1 MRSLWGLWHVLVT
14 YTGQSRKQFG
24 FAFTLG
30 AVFLALLGAPR
41 VANSQQPPSTQSATP
56 QAKKT
61 EKPVPYT
68 SAILIEAET
77 GKVLFEKDSHLPL
90 PPASMVKMMTALIV
104 MEKVRDG
111 AIKLSDTVTVSR
123 WAAKMGGSQV
133 YLKEGEQMSVEE
145 LMKAMMIHS
154 GNDATAALAEYVGGY
169 ANAFVDL
176 MNDRAAQLGLK
187 DTRFHSVHGLPP
199 EPGQQDDV
207 MSAADLATLGKEIMK
222 FPQIA
227 EWVAKSQEP
236 FRDGQFTLVNPNHLL
251 KTYPGADGIK
261 TGFHN
266 KAGFCVTGSAKQGDL
281 RLIVVIMGTPTR
293 GACFTGAAQLLN
305 YGFATY
311 RMFLPVQGE
320 VVLEG
325 KDIAVRGG
333 VAERVAIAA
342 KQDVKILLKKGEE
355 KKVSVTVR
363 APERVWAPLTVGQPV
378 GEIVVTFDGTVVSTV
393 PAVAT
398 QAIEQASW
406 WRRWWPF

>member
-1 MRSLWGLWHVLVT
+1 MRSVFVTWGHFALW
-14 YTGQSRKQFG
+14 SKQFLRQPLVP
-24 FAFTLG
+24 FACG
-30 AVFLALLGAPR
+30 LAIVLLFCSPPW
-41 VANSQQPPSTQSATP
+41 ANAQSQAATKPTGKSSA
-56 QAKKT
+56 QA
-61 EKPVPYT
+61 EKYA
-68 SAILIEAET
+68 SAILVEAET
-77 GKVLFEKDSHLPL
+77 GKVLFEKDPHLPL

-111 AIKLSDTVTVSR
+111 AIKLSDMVTVSR

-133 YLKEGEQMSVEE
+133 FLKEGEKMSVEE

-199 EPGQQDDV
+199 DPGQQDDV
-207 MSAADLATLGKEIMK
+207 MSAADLATLGREIMK

-261 TGFHN
+261 TGYHN

-281 RLIVVIMGTPTR
+281 RLIVVIMGAPTR
-293 GACFTGAAQLLN
+293 GGCFTSAAQLLN

-311 RMFLPVQGE
+311 RMLLPVQGK

-333 VAERVAIAA
+333 VADHVAIAA

-363 APERVWAPLTVGQPV
+363 TPERVWAPLTVGQPV
-378 GEIVVTFDGTVVSTV
+378 GEIVVSFDGTVVSTV
-393 PAVAT
+393 PAIAT
-398 QAIEQASW
+398 QEVGQASW
-406 WRRWWPF
+406 WKRWWPF

>member
-1 MRSLWGLWHVLVT
+1 MRYVLGT
-14 YTGQSRKQFG
+14 SAGQSGKQL
-24 FAFTLG
+24 ASLLPLG
-30 AVFLALLGAPR
+30 ALL
-41 VANSQQPPSTQSATP
+41 VAILGVPIIGNAQTPPQGQSPSA
-56 QAKKT
+56 QVKKT

-77 GKVLFEKDSHLPL
+77 GKVLFEKDPHQPL
-90 PPASMVKMMTALIV
+90 PPASMVKMMTCLIV

-133 YLKEGEQMSVEE
+133 FLKEGEKMTVEE
-145 LMKAMMIHS
+145 LLKATMIHS

-169 ANAFVDL
+169 ASAFVDL
-176 MNDRAAQLGLK
+176 MNDRATQMGLK
-187 DTRFHSVHGLPP
+187 NTRFHSVHGLPP
-199 EPGQQDDV
+199 DPGQQDDV
-207 MSAADLATLGKEIMK
+207 MSAADLATLGREVMK
-222 FPQIA
+222 FPQLA
-227 EWVAKSQEP
+227 EWAARIQEP

-251 KTYPGADGIK
+251 KDYPGADGIK

-293 GACFTGAAQLLN
+293 GACFTSAAQLLN

-311 RMFLPVQGE
+311 RMFVPVQGD

-325 KDIAVRGG
+325 KDITVRGG
-333 VAERVAIAA
+333 LADRVPIAA
-342 KQDVKILLKKGEE
+342 KHDVKILLKKGEE
-355 KKVSVTVR
+355 KKVALTVR
-363 APERVWAPLTVGQPV
+363 TPERVWAPLTVGQPV
-378 GEIVVTFDGTVVSTV
+378 GEVVVTFDGTVVSTV

-398 QAIEQASW
+398 QEVGQASW
-406 WRRWWPF
+406 WKRWWPW

>member
-14 YTGQSRKQFG
+14 YIERPRKQFG

-41 VANSQQPPSTQSATP
+41 VANSQQPPSTQPATP

-169 ANAFVDL
+169 ASAFVDL

-293 GACFTGAAQLLN
+293 GECFTGAAQLLN

-355 KKVSVTVR
+355 KKVSVSVR

-378 GEIVVTFDGTVVSTV
+378 GEVVVAFDGTVVSTV

-406 WRRWWPF
+406 WKRWWPF

>member
-14 YTGQSRKQFG
+14 YTGQLRKHFG
-24 FAFTLG
+24 FVFTLG
-30 AVFLALLGAPR
+30 AVLLVLVGVPSIAT
-41 VANSQQPPSTQSATP
+41 AQQPPPTQPATP
-56 QAKKT
+56 QAKKA

-68 SAILIEAET
+68 SAILVEAET
-77 GKVLFEKDSHLPL
+77 GKVLFEKDPHLPL
-90 PPASMVKMMTALIV
+90 PPASMVKMMTGLIV

-111 AIKLSDTVTVSR
+111 AIKLSDVVTVSR

-133 YLKEGEQMSVEE
+133 YLKEGEKMSVEE
-145 LMKAMMIHS
+145 LMKAMIIHS

-176 MNDRAAQLGLK
+176 MNDRATQLGLK
-187 DTRFHSVHGLPP
+187 ETRFHSVHGLPP

-207 MSAADLATLGKEIMK
+207 MSAVDLATLGKEIMK

-227 EWVAKSQEP
+227 EWAAKSQEP

-261 TGFHN
+261 TGYHN

-293 GACFTGAAQLLN
+293 GDCFTSAAQLLN

-311 RMFLPVQGE
+311 RMFLPVQGN

-325 KDIAVRGG
+325 KDLAVRGG
-333 VAERVAIAA
+333 LAERVAIAA

-363 APERVWAPLTVGQPV
+363 TPDRVWAPLTVGQPV
-378 GEIVVTFDGTVVSTV
+378 GEIIVSFDGTVVSTV
-393 PAVAT
+393 PAIAT
-398 QAIEQASW
+398 QEVGKASW
-406 WRRWWPF
+406 WKRWWPF